1 MSHLRNDA
9 QLYNKPELSI
19 EDQLVEDV
27 GDWID
32 QYTLARMITD
42 AIREEYGTVTY
53 EQAQDFW
60 YRALEYHLSDLFEH
74 IARSLPDPSHEE

>member
-1 MSHLRNDA
+1 MA
-9 QLYNKPELSI
+9 QLYDKAQVSV

-32 QYTLARMITD
+32 QYNLASMIID
-42 AIREEYGTVTY
+42 AIEEEYGSATL

-60 YRALEYHLSDLFEH
+60 YRALEYYLPDIFER
-74 IARSLPDPSHEE
+74 IARSLPDPSEED